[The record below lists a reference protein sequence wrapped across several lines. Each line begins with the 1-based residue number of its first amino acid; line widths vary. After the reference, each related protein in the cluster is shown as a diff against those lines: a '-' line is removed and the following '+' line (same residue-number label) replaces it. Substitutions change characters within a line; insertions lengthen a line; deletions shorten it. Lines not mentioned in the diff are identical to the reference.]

1 MPWVIGPRDR
11 SAYGRIM
18 NHEAMAAGAAALSG
32 LALGAFASWLSF
44 DDLMGA
50 VLGACLVISRQPAAH
65 AKQRL
70 CNLVLATGVGLLF
83 APLAQAHIPQL
94 TRGIAA
100 FGCALLVIPL
110 SLKLRAWVRRL
121 DIEQILRR
129 LKGP

>member
-50 VLGACLVISRQPAAH
+50 VLGACLVVSQQRARSAER
-65 AKQRL
+65 RL
-70 CNLVLATGVGLLF
+70 CDLLMAIGVGLLF
-83 APLAQAHIPQL
+83 APMAEAHIPQL

-129 LKGP
+129 FRGP